1 MGRYGYRVIDSD
13 GHIFESMDM
22 YRQMADRFMDAAN
35 GAKLHKLS
43 DEYLEQNPD
52 YDPARQ
58 VHLWPLASKMP
69 VVKRDRPLG
78 IYDGSKPVTFD
89 LGGRHWDTE
98 GAHAPLDPE
107 ARLAD
112 MDTEGVDVAVI
123 FPSGIAAWIAIEDVA
138 LENAVYTAYNQWMG
152 QFCSVASGRFKY
164 VATVSM
170 RDIAAGAQEI
180 RRAAADPNMVGI
192 YLQTHTDDRLLEHPD
207 FDALWA
213 AAEETGIP
221 VDIHQASSALP
232 PYGMGIEEARG
243 NRFLQHTAG
252 NPVEMMRAISCT
264 IGSGVFHRF
273 PKLRVAYL
281 EAGCGWLPYWLER
294 LDDHLELMPESVPLL
309 KEKPTDIFKR
319 NCYISLD
326 PDEWTLPHVAQY
338 LGADRIVYA
347 SDYPHYDGKFP
358 DSVKI
363 VAERKDLTDD
373 VKAKILGENALT
385 LYPRIT

>member
-13 GHIFESMDM
+13 AHIFESMEM
-22 YRQMADRFMDAAN
+22 YRQMADRFMDPAN
-35 GAKLHKLS
+35 SAKLHKLC

-52 YDPARQ
+52 YDSARQ
-58 VHLWPLASKMP
+58 VHLWPLASKIP
-69 VVKRDRPLG
+69 VIKRDRPLG
-78 IYDGSKPVTFD
+78 IHDGSRPVTFD
-89 LGGRHWDTE
+89 LGGRHWDTK

-152 QFCSVASGRFKY
+152 QFCSVASVRFKH
-164 VATVSM
+164 VAAVSM

-192 YLQTHTDDRLLEHPD
+192 YVQTHTDERLLEHPD
-207 FDALWA
+207 FDPLWA

-221 VDIHQASSALP
+221 IDIHQASSALP

-264 IGSGVFHRF
+264 IGSGIFHRF
-273 PKLRVAYL
+273 PKLQVAYL

-309 KEKPTDIFKR
+309 KEKPTDMFKR
-319 NCYISLD
+319 NCYISFD
-326 PDEWTLPHVAQY
+326 PDEWTLPYVAQY

-363 VAERKDLTDD
+363 VAERKDLTDE

-385 LYPRIT
+385 LYPRIK